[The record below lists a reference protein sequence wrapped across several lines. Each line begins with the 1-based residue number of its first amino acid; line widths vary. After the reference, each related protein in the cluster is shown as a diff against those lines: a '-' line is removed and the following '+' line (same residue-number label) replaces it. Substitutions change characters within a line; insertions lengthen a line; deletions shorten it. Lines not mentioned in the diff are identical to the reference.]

1 SLLVNALEIR
11 EEPLATRK
19 ILVMIDDIT
28 ERKRASEALE
38 AAKLVAEQANLG
50 KSRFLAA
57 ASHDLRQP
65 LQTLSLLRGILG
77 KRIKDPSG
85 SRLVAKIEETLSAM
99 SGMLNTLLDINQLEA
114 GIVRPEIVEF
124 PIGTLLDRLKAEF
137 AYHVTTKRLGWRVVA
152 SSLYVRSDPHLLE
165 QMLRNL
171 LANAVKYTEQGK
183 ILLGCRRR
191 GDKLRIEVWDTGIG
205 IPAGQQK
212 AIFEEFHQL
221 NNPARE
227 RSRGIGLGL
236 SIVQRISDLLGHAI
250 DVRSWPGHGSVFAIE
265 VPLGENKQR
274 LPSGAKRMEAIA
286 GPTGAIL
293 IVEDDPEVREMLAI
307 L

>member
-1 SLLVNALEIR
+1 DVELQPRGMRSLLVNALEVR

-77 KRIKDPSG
+77 KRIKDQSG
-85 SRLVAKIEETLSAM
+85 SRLVTMLEET
-99 SGMLNTLLDINQLEA
+99 
-114 GIVRPEIVEF
+114 
-124 PIGTLLDRLKAEF
+124 
-137 AYHVTTKRLGWRVVA
+137 
-152 SSLYVRSDPHLLE
+152 
-165 QMLRNL
+165 LRNL
-171 LANAVKYTEQGK
+171 LANAVKYTERGK

-191 GDKLRIEVWDTGIG
+191 GDKLRIEAWDTGIG
-205 IPAGQQK
+205 IPAGQLK

-221 NNPARE
+221 DNPARE
-227 RSRGIGLGL
+227 RNRGLGLGL
-236 SIVQRISDLLGHAI
+236 SIVQRISDLLGHTI
-250 DVRSWPGHGSVFAIE
+250 EVHSWPDRGSVFAIE

-274 LPSGAKRMEAIA
+274 LPSGAKRLAELT
-286 GPTGAIL
+286 GPTGA
-293 IVEDDPEVREMLAI
+293 MLDVQ
-307 L
+307 